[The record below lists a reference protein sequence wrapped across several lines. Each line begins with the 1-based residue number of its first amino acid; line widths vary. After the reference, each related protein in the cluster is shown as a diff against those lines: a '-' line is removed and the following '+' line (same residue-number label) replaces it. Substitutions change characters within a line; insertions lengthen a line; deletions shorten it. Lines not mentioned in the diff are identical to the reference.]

1 MSGSFHENYREE
13 KHELPSDRSTGFV
26 FAAVA
31 AIVAVLYRHNPT
43 VLSSAAIVSSLFVL
57 VSVLAPGL
65 LRPLNVVWM
74 KFALLLSKVMNPIVM
89 GILFVVA
96 IVPAGLIMQRFAD
109 PLRKK
114 RLPGSGSYWVPRQTQ
129 PGSMRNQF

>member
-1 MSGSFHENYREE
+1 
-13 KHELPSDRSTGFV
+13 
-26 FAAVA
+26 
-31 AIVAVLYRHNPT
+31 
-43 VLSSAAIVSSLFVL
+43 
-57 VSVLAPGL
+57 
-65 LRPLNVVWM
+65 
-74 KFALLLSKVMNPIVM
+74 MNPIVM